1 MTKTFTYASFCAGIG
16 GMTMGFEK
24 VGGQG
29 VLASEFDPE
38 AKGKQFAQEAH
49 KLLHPQIPVVGDL
62 TKLTPDDL
70 PYFDVAAYTPPCQ
83 SYSYAGERKGL
94 DDMRGTVAFYILKLL
109 QAPRPKIHVMEN
121 VKGLLTDDDGRTF
134 ETLVSALC
142 SMGYVVDFT
151 VIDSR
156 DYGAPQKRERVYMV
170 AIRDDLVA
178 PEVWAV
184 EGTTVLAETKRNLLK
199 LPEIKTFNFDWNP
212 IGPLQIT
219 TNDLLEADVPAKYFY
234 SDERC
239 VDIPVPSDAV
249 NPLEPNMVGR
259 LAIKAPDKCKRVYN
273 PYSVITTI
281 TANSGGYHEPKIAL
295 GKGKARK
302 LTPKETLRHQR
313 VSDAY
318 IDKLIDGGF
327 SDSRLYKF
335 AGNMITISV
344 AERIAQSFV
353 KYLDEEKGEA

>member
-1 MTKTFTYASFCAGIG
+1 MKRFTYASFCAGIG

-62 TKLTPDDL
+62 TKLTPADL

-83 SYSYAGERKGL
+83 TYSYAGERKGL
-94 DDMRGTVAFYILKLL
+94 DDMRGTVAFYILNLL
-109 QAPRPKIHVMEN
+109 KAPRPKIHVMEN

-134 ETLVSALC
+134 ETLISVLC

-156 DYGAPQKRERVYMV
+156 DYDAPQKRERVYMV
-170 AIRDDLVA
+170 AVRNDLV
-178 PEVWAV
+178 VV
-184 EGTTVLAETKRNLLK
+184 EDWIIEGSTVLAETKRRVAQ
-199 LPEIKTFNFDWNP
+199 LPEVETFNFDWNP
-212 IGPLQIT
+212 IGPLQIK
-219 TNDLLEADVPAKYFY
+219 TNDLLEDVVPEKYFY
-234 SDERC
+234 LGDRC
-239 VDIPVPSDAV
+239 VDIPEPSATI

-259 LAIKAPDKCKRVYN
+259 LALKAPDKCKRVYN
-273 PYSVITTI
+273 PHSVITTI

-295 GKGKARK
+295 GEGKARK

-318 IDKLIDGGF
+318 IDKLIDAGF

-335 AGNMITISV
+335 AGNMITVSV

-353 KYLDEEKGEA
+353 KYL